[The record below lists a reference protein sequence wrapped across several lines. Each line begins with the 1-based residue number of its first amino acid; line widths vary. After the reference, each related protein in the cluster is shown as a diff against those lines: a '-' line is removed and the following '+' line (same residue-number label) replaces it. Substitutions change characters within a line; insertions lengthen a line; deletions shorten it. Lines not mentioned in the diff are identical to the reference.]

1 MLWEIVSLGGT
12 PYCGM
17 SCAELYERL
26 PTGYRMQKPQN
37 CNDQLLVIIKYQK
50 LPVKLFCNLLFCV
63 TRSLDLFTLIFNN
76 ILHKHVH
83 QKF

>member
-50 LPVKLFCNLLFCV
+50 LTIKLRCNLLFFV
-63 TRSLDLFTLIFNN
+63 SITLDIFFLIFVNVS
-76 ILHKHVH
+76 HKYVH